1 MPQISEEELKRIRKI
16 ELAVNNNLFLIC
28 GIITFIAMAMTIT
41 QFFTRGAFPHPGLNF
56 FYVGILFIYSI
67 HKEMLR
73 WVEEKKVERQ
83 GEWFVYSWIG
93 LTIILFIINFLTKDY
108 FSYSLEG
115 APIEALRDSAATTL
129 EVCAIFIL
137 TRLSKAIKI
146 ITEKK

>member
-1 MPQISEEELKRIRKI
+1 MPPISEEELTRIRKI
-16 ELAVNNNLFLIC
+16 ELAVNNNLFVIC
-28 GIITFIAMAMTIT
+28 GIITFVAMAMTVT
-41 QFFTRGAFPHPGLNF
+41 QFFTRGAFPPPGLNF

-93 LTIILFIINFLTKDY
+93 LTIVLFIINFLAKDY
-108 FSYSLEG
+108 FSYSPKG

-137 TRLSKAIKI
+137 TRLSKSIKI
-146 ITEKK
+146 ITEKR